1 MIRPEAKAALW
12 RWREVLLGL
21 VCIGL
26 GVNWILTSFG
36 AVALIGG
43 GIVAIGAA
51 LVLSGF
57 QRARFRQ
64 SGGGAGVVDVDER
77 QITYFGPYGGG
88 AMAVDELREVAT
100 DGRGNWLLRDTGG
113 QALLVPMTA
122 EGAEVL
128 FDAFSALPGLSG
140 TDLVAASQ
148 RVDQEYTVVWQRA
161 HNRLH

>member
-1 MIRPEAKAALW
+1 MIRPEVKEALW

-21 VCIGL
+21 VCVALGL
-26 GVNWILTSFG
+26 NWILTSYG

-43 GIVAIGAA
+43 GIVAIGVA
-51 LVLSGF
+51 LVLSGV

-64 SGGGAGVVDVDER
+64 SGGGVGVVDVDER

-88 AMAVDELREVAT
+88 AMAVDDLCEVAT

-113 QALLVPMTA
+113 QALLIPMAA

-128 FDAFSALPGLSG
+128 FDAFTALPGLG
-140 TDLVAASQ
+140 GAELVAASQ
-148 RVDQEYTVVWQRA
+148 RSDQEYTVVWQKA
-161 HNRLH
+161 HNQLH